1 MRLPVFITTVIVLSC
16 GGCRASRDAPTIPGD
31 NVPEQA
37 EGIEQTKENPDTLV
51 VELGIEQMPSIIG
64 GMKAIR
70 EKLNYPQD
78 ARDAGIEGRVF
89 VKFIVDLEGQPQQ
102 VEVFK
107 GLCASC
113 DAEAIRLIE
122 QTRFIPGY
130 IVRAGTKTPEAM
142 PMSLPI
148 EFKLPHN

>member
-1 MRLPVFITTVIVLSC
+1 MRLPIFITTFLFLSC
-16 GGCRASRDAPTIPGD
+16 GGCRASMEVPTPSTD

-37 EGIEQTKENPDTLV
+37 EGLEQTKDNPDTLV
-51 VELGIEQMPSIIG
+51 VELGLDQLPFIIG
-64 GMKAIR
+64 GMRAIR

-78 ARDAGIEGRVF
+78 ARDAGIEGRVI
-89 VKFIVDLEGQPQQ
+89 VKFIVDLEGQPQE
-102 VEVFK
+102 VEVVK

-122 QTRFIPGY
+122 QTRFTPGY
-130 IVRAGTKTPEAM
+130 IVRAGTRIPEAM

-148 EFKLPHN
+148 EFKLPRN